1 MSEARSGQRGGD
13 RPERG
18 GDRPEKSRHGRPQ
31 IAPGAAGETAEAQER
46 QPDSRKGDNRL
57 MGYPE
62 AVPPAG
68 IAGLV
73 ARGAFFGWGE
83 HGETLASP
91 ATSTVSNKTLFRR
104 RLAPSVVLAAL

>member
-18 GDRPEKSRHGRPQ
+18 GDRPEKSRH
-31 IAPGAAGETAEAQER
+31 APGAAGETAEAQER

-91 ATSTVSNKTLFRR
+91 ATSTVSNKTRLRR
-104 RLAPSVVLAAL
+104 CLAPSVVLAAL